1 MSTIKLPPLP
11 ERETDG
17 LRSWWTADQV
27 RARDLEVARVALE
40 AAAKAFE
47 AEVDTWDEMRK
58 RGYSGAIRRK
68 GATAIRALEFKH
80 E

>member
-27 RARDLEVARVALE
+27 RARDLEVAKCVLE
-40 AAAKAFE
+40 AAAQVCE
-47 AEVDTWDEMRK
+47 NPGPYWDWDDFTN
-58 RGYSGAIRRK
+58 AV
-68 GATAIRALEFKH
+68 RALEFKH

>member
-1 MSTIKLPPLP
+1 MSAIKLPPLP

-27 RARDLEVARVALE
+27 RARDLEVARVVLE
-40 AAAKAFE
+40 AVADWIKTQRTVTPAN
-47 AEVDTWDEMRK
+47 
-58 RGYSGAIRRK
+58 GYEFASS
-68 GATAIRALEFKH
+68 IRALEFTH

>member
-1 MSTIKLPPLP
+1 MADPIKLPPLP
-11 ERETDG
+11 NFRDWPYTHEE
-17 LRSWWTADQV
+17 L

-80 E
+80 HE